1 MIDHGLFPA
10 QRRRHRIFGGLNERQ
25 EHIFTWIAVV
35 VVSRD
40 LVLSVGVLVIHVAGG
55 TVQPAPSWLGK
66 LSTVFQMATV
76 LAAMISF
83 YFGALQALP
92 RLFAWVTAVFTV
104 TSGLQYIMQGLKQIN
119 PPPGVGERS

>member
-1 MIDHGLFPA
+1 MTVDPRLLTSLQARLVGPY
-10 QRRRHRIFGGLNERQ
+10 RGGR
-25 EHIFTWIAVV
+25 VV
-35 VVSRD
+35 A
-40 LVLSVGVLVIHVAGG
+40 VAGHP
-55 TVQPAPSWLGK
+55 TDAV
-66 LSTVFQMATV
+66 T
-76 LAAMISF
+76 F